1 MVDKSLSVGEAKS
14 KALEVEG
21 VWKTYDGVH
30 YILKDVNLL
39 LQRKDMILITGRSGS
54 GKTTFLNLVGC
65 MDIPS
70 KGRISLDGQDTAS
83 MSQKQLAKARLRKIG
98 MVFQTHNLIGDL
110 TVLEN
115 VMLPLKIAHDKRAK
129 ERAMELITAFE
140 LTNYIQ
146 RFPSEISGGERQRV
160 AVARAL
166 ANNPTLLLA
175 DEPTA
180 SLDGANGREVM
191 GLLRRLTTQEGRT
204 AVVVTH
210 DQRIFSYADRVFW
223 LENGRVAATREA
235 ASGELATVGA

>member
-1 MVDKSLSVGEAKS
+1 MVDKSLSVGEAKA
-14 KALEVEG
+14 KALEVDG

-39 LQRKDMILITGRSGS
+39 MSRKDMILITGRSGS

-70 KGRISLDGQDTAS
+70 KGRISLDGADTAT
-83 MSQKQLAKARLRKIG
+83 MSQRQLASARLHKIG

-115 VMLPLKIAHDKRAK
+115 VMLPLKIARDRRAK

-140 LTNYIQ
+140 LTNYTK

-180 SLDGANGREVM
+180 SLDEQNCDIVLEAFKRANREFGASVIIASHDPAVEEHIE
-191 GLLRRLTTQEGRT
+191 RR
-204 AVVVTH
+204 
-210 DQRIFSYADRVFW
+210 FS
-223 LENGRVAATREA
+223 LHK
-235 ASGELATVGA
+235 GELRED